1 MPGRP
6 DEIGQELRDLL
17 SRELEPERW
26 SEVNTA
32 LRALA
37 AALDGGDDAGVRRQR
52 NALDRLGSRR
62 ISRGVNPAMGRPEPR
77 PAGPDTVDL
86 VNHIVDS
93 LVPAPRSPASESSAS
108 ESSASESSAS
118 ESSGSESSGSGAAG
132 SGTAGSESSGSEER
146 PR

>member
-32 LRALA
+32 LSALA
-37 AALDGGDDAGVRRQR
+37 AALDAGDDAAVRRQR

-86 VNHIVDS
+86 VNHIVDR
-93 LVPAPRSPASESSAS
+93 LVPAPRPRASDSSSPD
-108 ESSASESSAS
+108 
-118 ESSGSESSGSGAAG
+118 SSGPEPSGSGSAG
-132 SGTAGSESSGSEER
+132 SGSAGSGSAGSGSAGSGAEGSEER
-146 PR
+146 RR